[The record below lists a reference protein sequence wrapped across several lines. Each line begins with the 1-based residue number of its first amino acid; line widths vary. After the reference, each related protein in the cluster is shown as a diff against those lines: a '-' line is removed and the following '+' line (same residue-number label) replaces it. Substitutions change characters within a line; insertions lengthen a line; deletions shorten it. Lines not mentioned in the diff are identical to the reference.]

1 MSIFPATDL
10 VTEVAQAADPT
21 RRNAAVARL
30 SDLSAVPPASV
41 DGFADLIAE
50 NRKAGQA
57 ARPSVAVLPMA
68 PNGPVSSSLN
78 VRPGEATQKF
88 EAFIIQSCL
97 ETILPKSEG
106 GFFGRGAAG
115 DVWRSMVAEQIGDQ
129 IAKSG
134 GLGLRKLLDHE
145 MTRAAAGSKHS
156 ADMDPMER
164 I

>member
-30 SDLSAVPPASV
+30 SDLSSVAPTSV
-41 DGFADLIAE
+41 DGFAELIAE
-50 NRKAGQA
+50 NRKLGQTK
-57 ARPSVAVLPMA
+57 PSGVTSPIASNSSA
-68 PNGPVSSSLN
+68 SSSMG

-145 MTRAAAGSKHS
+145 MSTRAAANSKRS
-156 ADMDPMER
+156 AEAS
-164 I
+164 

>member
-10 VTEVAQAADPT
+10 VTEVAQAADPA
-21 RRNAAVARL
+21 RRNAAIARL
-30 SDLSAVPPASV
+30 SELSPVAAKSVEGFAHLVPDNRQAEPSPRPSGGAYSIASNASV
-41 DGFADLIAE
+41 SRSPG
-50 NRKAGQA
+50 
-57 ARPSVAVLPMA
+57 
-68 PNGPVSSSLN
+68 

-97 ETILPKSEG
+97 ETILPKSED

-134 GLGLRKLLDHE
+134 ALGLHKLLDHE
-145 MTRAAAGSKHS
+145 MSTHAAADSARSGEGS
-156 ADMDPMER
+156 
-164 I
+164 

>member
-10 VTEVAQAADPT
+10 VTEVAKAADPT

-30 SDLSAVPPASV
+30 SEISNASPNSV
-41 DGFADLIAE
+41 DGFANLVAD
-50 NRKAGQA
+50 NRKALPSA
-57 ARPSVAVLPMA
+57 KPSVVASPIGADSSAVS
-68 PNGPVSSSLN
+68 GSSS

-106 GFFGRGAAG
+106 GFFGRGTAG

-129 IAKSG
+129 IAKAG
-134 GLGLRKLLDHE
+134 GLGLRKLLDQNLS
-145 MTRAAAGSKHS
+145 TRAEHSKTS
-156 ADMDPMER
+156 
-164 I
+164 